1 MRRTN
6 NRITGLVLA
15 VGLALAASTVAAHK
29 PGSGGRAQGDCPM
42 GGGGMGMM
50 GPGSGMGMG
59 PGMMGPGMGMGAMGG
74 GGMGMMGGGGM
85 GMGMGM
91 GDGMGPGMMGP
102 GMGAGPFAMLN
113 LSTEQRTK
121 VNAIQDSLRK
131 QQWTL
136 QGKINDEEA
145 RLRDLYLVDQ
155 PDPKR
160 VGQAYDTIFDLRRQ
174 MIEAHVLAQNQ
185 MQNVLTAEQRNQIKQ
200 FRSGTR
206 TPAPTQGRS
215 PGGAAGASP
224 PGAVD
229 DTGCLMY

>member
-1 MRRTN
+1 
-6 NRITGLVLA
+6 
-15 VGLALAASTVAAHK
+15 
-29 PGSGGRAQGDCPM
+29 
-42 GGGGMGMM
+42 MM
-50 GPGSGMGMG
+50 GPGSGMGGMGMG

-74 GGMGMMGGGGM
+74 GGMGMGMGMGGGM
-85 GMGMGM
+85 GMGM
-91 GDGMGPGMMGP
+91 GMMGP
-102 GMGAGPFAMLN
+102 GMGAGPFSMLN

-174 MIEAHVLAQNQ
+174 IIEAQVLAQNQ

-206 TPAPTQGRS
+206 TPAPTQGQS
-215 PGGAAGASP
+215 PSGAAGASP
-224 PGAVD
+224 PGGVD

>member
-6 NRITGLVLA
+6 NRITALALA
-15 VGLALAASTVAAHK
+15 VGLALAASTVAAHT

-50 GPGSGMGMG
+50 GPGSGMG
-59 PGMMGPGMGMGAMGG
+59 
-74 GGMGMMGGGGM
+74 GM
-85 GMGMGM
+85 GMGM
-91 GDGMGPGMMGP
+91 GMMGP
-102 GMGAGPFAMLN
+102 GMGAGPFSMLN

-174 MIEAHVLAQNQ
+174 MIEAQVLAQNQ
-185 MQNVLTAEQRNQIKQ
+185 MQNILTAEQRNQIKQ

-206 TPAPTQGRS
+206 TPAPTQGQS
-215 PGGAAGASP
+215 PSGAAGASP
-224 PGAVD
+224 PGGVD